1 MRIGLT
7 RTENP
12 VKQQYYVDWLKGSDD
27 IDIIEL
33 SWANDNLDE
42 LQSCDGLVLS
52 GGIDIHPKYYGNK
65 ETDYQEKPEK
75 FDEKRDEFEMEAYRI
90 AREKAIPVLAI
101 CRGMQLINVIHKGT
115 LIQNLDADQE
125 AEGHKG
131 NPDKLHKVNI
141 YYDTILH
148 NWTDVSSDQVNS
160 AHHQAI
166 DKLGE
171 GLMFNCKA
179 ADGVIEG
186 IELEDKTNESF
197 VLGIQWH
204 PERMFRFELQNSPFS
219 LNIRKHFIEE
229 IKKSMASKDDK
240 DENY

>member
-12 VKQQYYVDWLKGSDD
+12 VKQQYYVDWLKGTED
-27 IDIIEL
+27 IDIVEL

-42 LQSCDGLVLS
+42 LKSCDGLVLS
-52 GGIDIHPKYYGNK
+52 GGIDIHPDIYGNK
-65 ETDYQEKPEK
+65 HTEYPGMPAK
-75 FDEKRDEFEMEAYRI
+75 FDEKRDKFEIEAYKI
-90 AREKAIPVLAI
+90 VQDNQLPVLAI
-101 CRGMQLINVIHKGT
+101 CRGMQLINVLYHGT
-115 LIQNLDADQE
+115 LVQNLQE
-125 AEGHKG
+125 DEDGEGHKG

-148 NWTDVSSDQVNS
+148 NWTDRSSDQVNS

-171 GLMFNCKA
+171 GLMINSKT

-186 IELEDKTNESF
+186 IEFEDKTDKSF
-197 VLGIQWH
+197 LLGIQWH

-219 LNIRKHFIEE
+219 LNIRNHFIEE
-229 IKKSMASKDDK
+229 IKKSTESKELQ